1 MSLLQT
7 MLALGSANRQ
17 LDLSLA
23 SDLPGGSGIDV
34 ALLIGEPPAHS
45 PLIAVTD
52 DQDVIVRTAQVRLKL
67 GAKIETPLAR
77 VELPVVAEL
86 GSAAAR
92 IASIDCAP
100 GAHDAGRSE
109 KGRGGEERVSTC
121 RSRCSP

>member
-34 ALLIGEPPAHS
+34 ALLIGEPPANS

-67 GAKIETPLAR
+67 GARVETPLAK
-77 VELPVVAEL
+77 VDLPVVAEL

-92 IASIDCAP
+92 ISSIDCGQHARDAVSLAVTTEI
-100 GAHDAGRSE
+100 GRAH
-109 KGRGGEERVSTC
+109 V
-121 RSRCSP
+121 

>member
-1 MSLLQT
+1 MRISDW
-7 MLALGSANRQ
+7 SS
-17 LDLSLA
+17 DVCS
-23 SDLPGGSGIDV
+23 SDL
-34 ALLIGEPPAHS
+34 AQS

-100 GAHDAGRSE
+100 GAHDAVSLAVTTSPAMVAIGSRSE
-109 KGRGGEERVSTC
+109 ERRVGKVC
-121 RSRCSP
+121 RDV